1 MENIKKLLFLLK
13 PREKRSALILLVMVI
28 FMGLIEIAGILSIMP
43 FVVVVSNP
51 EVIETNSILK
61 NIYEISKLLGVNSKN
76 NFLIFLGI
84 FVFLVLSFSL
94 IFKTLTLYAQIRYS
108 SMREFSI
115 GKSLIENYIRQPY
128 VWFLSRNS
136 SEIGKNILSEVNFV
150 VGNGIKPL
158 IALVSQSII
167 IFFLIT
173 LLIIVDVKTSLIIA
187 SLFIIFY
194 GLIYQ
199 WSKKILSKIGKER
212 ILLNT
217 ERFKIVAE
225 AFGAAKEIKIARLEG
240 EYIKRFT
247 DVSLPLAKHQTTS
260 TIFSVLPRYALELI
274 TFGGILLIIL
284 YFLSLDKG
292 FNDIIPIITLYAFAG
307 YRLMPALQ
315 IVFTSLTTL
324 KYLGPGLDSLYQDI
338 KSLEPTH
345 PNIDKYSLKPEKY
358 ILLNDIDFTYPNE
371 TKKTLNKINLKIP
384 VNNIVGIVGSTG
396 SGKSTTVDIILG
408 LLEPEKGSLE
418 IDDKII
424 NRYNK
429 RAWQSSIG
437 YVPQQIYLA
446 DDTILSNIAFGVK
459 PQNIKYNDIER
470 AAKLANIHDFINQE
484 LPLKYNTIVG
494 ERGVRLS
501 GGQCQR
507 IGIARA
513 LYNNPK
519 ILIMDEA
526 TNSLDNYT
534 ENSVLHEIIN
544 DNNNLTLIIITHR
557 LTTLKECDNI
567 FLIDNGELKGE
578 GKFNELKNNNNYF
591 KQLLNEI
598 SKN

>member
-1 MENIKKLLFLLK
+1 MENLKKLLFLLK
-13 PREKRSALILLVMVI
+13 PEEKRSGLILLVLVLI
-28 FMGLIEIAGILSIMP
+28 MGLIEVAGILSIMP
-43 FVVVVSNP
+43 FVVVLSNP

-61 NIYEISKLLGVNSKN
+61 NFYEISRIFGVNSVNK
-76 NFLIFLGI
+76 FLFFLGI
-84 FVFLVLSFSL
+84 VVLLLLSFSL
-94 IFKTLTLYAQIRYS
+94 IFKTLTLYAQLRYS
-108 SMREFSI
+108 AMREFTI
-115 GKSLIENYIRQPY
+115 GKSLIENYIHQPY
-128 VWFLSRNS
+128 VWFLNRNS
-136 SEIGKNILSEVNFV
+136 SEIGKNILNEVNFV

-158 IALVSQSII
+158 IALISQSII
-167 IFFLIT
+167 VFFLFT
-173 LLIIVDVKTSLIIA
+173 LLILADVKTTFIIA

-194 GLIYQ
+194 GLIYHL
-199 WSKKILSKIGKER
+199 SKKFLSKIGKER
-212 ILLNT
+212 ILLNS
-217 ERFKIVAE
+217 ERFKIVGE
-225 AFGAAKEIKIARLEG
+225 AFGAAKEVKIARLEG
-240 EYIKRFT
+240 KYVKRFA
-247 DVSLPLAKHQTTS
+247 DVALPLAKQLTVA
-260 TIFSVLPRYALELI
+260 SVISNVPRYALELI
-274 TFGGILLIIL
+274 TFGGMLLITL
-284 YFLSLDKG
+284 YFLRLNKG
-292 FNDIIPIITLYAFAG
+292 FNDIVPIITLYAFAG

-315 IVFTSLTTL
+315 IVFNALTTL
-324 KYLGPGLDSLYQDI
+324 KYLGPGLDSLYKDI
-338 KSLEPTH
+338 TSLEPLRR
-345 PNIDKYSLKPEKY
+345 NIDKYSLKPEKY

-429 RAWQSSIG
+429 RAWQNSIG

-446 DDTILSNIAFGVK
+446 DDTISSNIAFGIE

-501 GGQCQR
+501 GGQRQR

-513 LYNNPK
+513 LYTNPK
-519 ILIMDEA
+519 ILIFDEA
-526 TNSLDNYT
+526 TNSLDRYT
-534 ENSVLHEIIN
+534 ENGVLQAITDNKELTII
-544 DNNNLTLIIITHR
+544 LITHR

-567 FLIDNGELKGE
+567 FLIDKGELKGE
-578 GKFNELKNNNNYF
+578 GKFKELEKNNNYF
-591 KQLLNEI
+591 KQLLSEI

>member
-1 MENIKKLLFLLK
+1 MENLKKLLFLLK
-13 PREKRSALILLVMVI
+13 PKEKRSGLILLVLVI
-28 FMGLIEIAGILSIMP
+28 IMGLIEVAGILSIMP
-43 FVVVVSNP
+43 FVVVLSNP
-51 EVIETNSILK
+51 EIIETNSVLK
-61 NIYEISKLLGVNSKN
+61 NFYEISRIFGVNSVNK
-76 NFLIFLGI
+76 FLFFLGI
-84 FVFLVLSFSL
+84 VVLLVLSFSL
-94 IFKTLTLYAQIRYS
+94 IIKTLTLYAQIRYS
-108 SMREFSI
+108 AMREFTI
-115 GKSLIENYIRQPY
+115 GKSLIEQYIHQPY
-128 VWFLSRNS
+128 VWFLNRNS
-136 SEIGKNILSEVNFV
+136 SEIGTKILNEVNFV

-158 IALVSQSII
+158 VALISQSII
-167 IFFLIT
+167 VLFLFT
-173 LLIIVDVKTSLIIA
+173 LLIIADVKTTFIMA

-199 WSKKILSKIGKER
+199 SSKKFLSKIGKER
-212 ILLNT
+212 TLLNS

-240 EYIKRFT
+240 EYVKRFV
-247 DVSLPLAKHQTTS
+247 DVALPLAKQQTMTTVIS
-260 TIFSVLPRYALELI
+260 NVPRYALELI
-274 TFGGILLIIL
+274 TFGGMLLITL
-284 YFLSLDKG
+284 YFLRLNKG
-292 FNDIIPIITLYAFAG
+292 FNDIVPIITLYAFAG

-315 IVFTSLTTL
+315 IVFTALTTL
-324 KYLGPGLDSLYQDI
+324 KYLGPGLDSLYKDI
-338 KSLEPTH
+338 KSLEPLRR
-345 PNIDKYSLKPEKY
+345 NIDKYSLKPEKY

-408 LLEPEKGSLE
+408 LLEPEKGSLQ

-429 RAWQSSIG
+429 RAWQNSIG
-437 YVPQQIYLA
+437 YVPQQICLA
-446 DDTILSNIAFGVK
+446 DDTISSNIAFGIE

-470 AAKLANIHDFINQE
+470 AAKLANIHDFINQD

-501 GGQCQR
+501 GGQRQR

-513 LYNNPK
+513 LYTNPK
-519 ILIMDEA
+519 ILIFDEA

-534 ENSVLHEIIN
+534 ENAVLQAITYNKDMTII
-544 DNNNLTLIIITHR
+544 LITHR

-567 FLIDNGELKGE
+567 FLIDKGELKGE
-578 GKFNELKNNNNYF
+578 GKFKELEKNNNYF
-591 KQLLNEI
+591 KQLLNEM